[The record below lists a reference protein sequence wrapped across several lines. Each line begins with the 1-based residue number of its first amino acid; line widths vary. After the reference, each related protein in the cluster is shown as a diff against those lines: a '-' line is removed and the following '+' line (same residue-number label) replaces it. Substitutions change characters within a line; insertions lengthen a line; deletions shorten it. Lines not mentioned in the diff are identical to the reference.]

1 MFGAYHNAA
10 PPPPGGAGL
19 RALAELVLGM
29 LRAEPAFAVTDG
41 AGLMMS
47 ADAGIAALPGS
58 ILRSPEDT
66 AASPPGG
73 PRSAV
78 DELHVE
84 TWQLVGL
91 AQKGDGQAF
100 AQLYERYFDTVFRYI
115 YYRLNDKAMAE
126 DFTSETF
133 LRALRRIGGISY
145 QGRDIGAWF
154 ITIARNIVLDHVKS
168 ARHRLEM
175 TTGDVIERKETEPS
189 PEVTVIASL
198 TSEHL
203 IGAVKRL
210 GREQRDCIVLRFI
223 QGLSV
228 SETAEVMGKNDG
240 AIKALQHRAVHKLAD
255 MIGEELR

>member
-1 MFGAYHNAA
+1 MFGAHRTPA
-10 PPPPGGAGL
+10 PPPQGGAGL
-19 RALAELVLGM
+19 RALAELVLGV
-29 LRAEPAFAVTDG
+29 LRTEPLFAVSDG
-41 AGLMMS
+41 TGLMMS
-47 ADAGIAALPGS
+47 ADAGVAALPGT
-58 ILRSPEDT
+58 ILRAPDAATGSP
-66 AASPPGG
+66 SGG
-73 PRSAV
+73 PRGAI
-78 DELHVE
+78 DEIHVE

-91 AQKGDGQAF
+91 AQKGDGEAF

-189 PEVTVIASL
+189 PEVAVISSL

>member
-1 MFGAYHNAA
+1 MFGAHRKAA
-10 PPPPGGAGL
+10 PPPKGGAGV
-19 RALAELVLGM
+19 RALAELIVGI
-29 LRAEPAFAVTDG
+29 LRTEPLFAVGDG
-41 AGLMMS
+41 AGLAMS
-47 ADAGIAALPGS
+47 ADAGVAALPGT
-58 ILRSPEDT
+58 ILRAPDAVNGSP
-66 AASPPGG
+66 AGA
-73 PRSAV
+73 PRGAV
-78 DELHVE
+78 DEIHVE
-84 TWQLVGL
+84 TWQLVSL
-91 AQKGDGQAF
+91 AQKGDGEAF

-175 TTGDVIERKETEPS
+175 TTGDVIERKETAPS
-189 PEVTVIASL
+189 PEVTVISLL